1 MRTFAALADHILYM
15 NRCLQL
21 AKLGEG
27 YAAPNPMVG
36 AVLVHDNTIIGEGYH
51 QQYGQAH
58 AEVNCINSIS
68 AEKRHLIPQSTLY
81 VSLEPC
87 AHFGK
92 TPPCADLIVQHKIP
106 KVVIACLDAFA
117 KVNGLGIQ
125 KLQDAGI
132 EVITGV
138 LEKEALEL
146 NKRFFCFHKN
156 KRPYIILKWAQTADG
171 FIAKE
176 NYEAIAISNEY
187 SNRWVHKMRANEMA
201 IMIGANT
208 ALHDKPSLTARK
220 WPGKNPVRIFIDK
233 QLKIEAG
240 AALYKEDAAV
250 IVVNEVT
257 EKQGGPIHF
266 FKIDTNKAML
276 PQLMKLLFEK
286 NITSLL
292 VEGGSRLLKTFV
304 DADVWDE
311 AYIITNKNLQLSSGI
326 AAVQLP
332 EEKLINSF
340 SISTDTV
347 DHYIN
352 RRTV

>member
-1 MRTFAALADHILYM
+1 M

-27 YAAPNPMVG
+27 HTAPNPMVG
-36 AVLVHDNTIIGEGYH
+36 AVLVHEGIIIGEGYH
-51 QQYGQAH
+51 RQYGQAH
-58 AEVNCINSIS
+58 AEVNCINSVTESNRLMI
-68 AEKRHLIPQSTLY
+68 ARSTMY

-92 TPPCADLIVQHKIP
+92 TPPCADLIVQYKIP
-106 KVVIACLDAFA
+106 KVVIGCTDAFA

-125 KLQDAGI
+125 KLKDAGI

-176 NYEAIAISNEY
+176 NFEAVAISNEY
-187 SNRWVHKMRANEMA
+187 SNRWVHKMRADEMA

-208 ALHDKPSLTARK
+208 ALHDKPSLTARR

-233 QLKIEAG
+233 QLKLEAS
-240 AALYKEDAAV
+240 AALFNNDADV
-250 IVVNEVT
+250 ILVNETT
-257 EKQGGPIHF
+257 EKQEGHIHF
-266 FKIDTNKAML
+266 FKTVKEKAML
-276 PQLMKLLFEK
+276 PQLMELLFKK
-286 NITSLL
+286 NITSVL
-292 VEGGSRLLKTFV
+292 VEGGSHLLRSFIE
-304 DADVWDE
+304 AGLWDE
-311 AYIITNKNLQLSSGI
+311 AYVITNKSLYLSSGI
-326 AAVQLP
+326 GSVQLP
-332 EEKLINSF
+332 AEKQHDSF
-340 SISTDTV
+340 CISTDTV

-352 RRTV
+352 RGIV